1 MNQRLGRRAIRRGRI
16 GATTRQDIQHLLDN
30 LRLQCRKVG
39 MKRLGNG
46 VGDDLLD
53 LTGLRFVL
61 FVVPIRHAGK
71 PFA

>member
-1 MNQRLGRRAIRRGRI
+1 MNQRLGRRATRRGRI
-16 GATTRQDIQHLLDN
+16 GATTRQNIQYLLHN
-30 LRLQCRKVG
+30 LRLQCGKVR

-46 VGDDLLD
+46 AGDDLLD